1 MTRVYNFQK
10 ILRKKV
16 TENEAKQRIGN
27 LLMSLQVEI
36 EFYKLNTKNNSFISL
51 VSKNEPNDIHIQTM
65 INIEK

>member
-36 EFYKLNTKNNSFISL
+36 EFYKFQPMSS
-51 VSKNEPNDIHIQTM
+51 H
-65 INIEK
+65 